1 MVIKNLKN
9 LIEIFTYLYCL
20 AELFG
25 KKFKVSIYA
34 VVLTILNMF
43 IMMGLDNYGFP
54 EYIYSFV
61 YICIFL
67 YGLICYKENVKITL
81 VNCVLAAVVITILQ
95 LLMFLPIYV
104 MFYIKYG
111 QIHVNELL
119 INIVCFLIIVICSYK
134 IKLNK
139 LSDFFIKRDKL
150 IAGVSILILCG
161 LAFNFFKMKEEGVIL
176 KELYSQMVYF
186 ILIFSFIIYEWQKSR
201 MDAEKKKAQLEMN
214 KLYYDAYDQLIM
226 LIRERQH
233 DIKNHISAILSMIY
247 TTNNYEELAEK
258 QKDYCGYVM
267 EQNEKTRL
275 VLSIGNPL
283 IAGFMYSK
291 IQEAESKDIEV
302 EYKIDIKTDTMIVP
316 EYEMVEMLGI
326 LIDNAMEAL
335 TDADVDTRDK
345 NQIRRMYIAIKT
357 TDECVEIVVANTSSY
372 YEEDMTERFFEQGY
386 SSKGNDHG
394 IGLSKLKKIV
404 HEKNGD
410 ITVSNELHE
419 GMNYLTFTITIIKEN
434 RRK

>member
-25 KKFKVSIYA
+25 KKFRVSIHA
-34 VVLTILNMF
+34 VVLIISVMF
-43 IMMGLDNYGFP
+43 ILMGIDRYEFP
-54 EYIYSFV
+54 MYLLSLLYIGL
-61 YICIFL
+61 FL
-67 YGLICYKENVKITL
+67 YGMIYYKGSVKLTL
-81 VNCVLAAVVITILQ
+81 VNCFLAAMLVALLQ
-95 LLMFLPIYV
+95 LLMFLPLYCLFYLRYQIGYIY
-104 MFYIKYG
+104 
-111 QIHVNELL
+111 ELT
-119 INIVCFLIIVICSYK
+119 INIACLLAIVICCKK
-134 IKLNK
+134 IKLKK
-139 LSDFFIKRDKL
+139 LSDFFAKRDKL
-150 IAGVSILILCG
+150 IAVVSILLLCG
-161 LAFNFFKMKEEGVIL
+161 LALNLYKMKEEGGIL
-176 KELYSQMVYF
+176 IEIYIQMIYF
-186 ILIFSFIIYEWQKSR
+186 ISIFSFIIYEWQKSR

-345 NQIRRMYIAIKT
+345 NQIRRMYIVIKT
-357 TDECVEIVVANTSSY
+357 TDESVEIIVANTSSY

-386 SSKGNDHG
+386 SSKGKGHG

-404 HEKNGD
+404 HDNHGD
-410 ITVSNELHE
+410 IVVSNELRS
-419 GMNYLTFTITIIKEN
+419 GMNYLTFVITIIK
-434 RRK
+434 